1 MLNNSLYIV
10 FILITCLANSQVNTN
25 SPYSFYGLG
34 NISQTGLSQNIG
46 MSGISN
52 ALNDNYHLNFQN
64 PASYSFLKLTS
75 AELGFQISNY
85 TMLQEDLKKSDLL
98 GNIVGFGLGF
108 PVSNSSSVSLGFRP
122 YSVIGYNVEYNDNQ
136 DQQFNDLDFTQ
147 VTYNFSGNGGLNKII
162 FGSAHKLQL
171 NESFI
176 ISAGVNLNY
185 YFGTIS
191 RFNSIEIDS
200 VGFNNYRENRSAK
213 VRDFQLSYGLILD
226 KQISSTNLSIGFI
239 YTPKS
244 KLNSTENLYSHTY
257 TLSGQYEY
265 FGDTINN
272 FIEQSGFLELP
283 TFLSAGINF
292 YNNNNWLVG
301 FDYNYSNWSSYKQ
314 FNTSSNYIEDLSEF
328 IVGGYYIPKI
338 DDIHNYW
345 NRVQYRL
352 GFSYSSGYLNLDS
365 FELDKAG
372 LLKDFK
378 LSFGIGLPIPKNM
391 SQLNLSCQI
400 GSRGSSQGMLISERY
415 INFIFSMTFNDKWF
429 NKRKIQ

>member
-1 MLNNSLYIV
+1 MLNNILYIV
-10 FILITCLANSQVNTN
+10 FILVTCLAKSQVNTN

-46 MSGISN
+46 MSGVSN

-75 AELGFQISNY
+75 AELGFQINNY
-85 TMLQEDLKKSDLL
+85 TMLQADLKKSDLL

-108 PVSNSSSVSLGFRP
+108 PVSNNSAVSFGFRP
-122 YSVIGYNVEYNDNQ
+122 YSVIGYNVEYTDNQ

-147 VTYNFSGNGGLNKII
+147 IKYNFSGNGGLNKVI
-162 FGSAHKLQL
+162 FGSAHKLRF

-176 ISAGVNLNY
+176 ISAGLNLNY

-191 RFNSIEIDS
+191 RLNSIEIDS
-200 VGFNNYRENRSAK
+200 AGFNNYRENRSTK

-226 KQISSTNLSIGFI
+226 KQISSSNLSIGFI

-272 FIEQSGFLELP
+272 FIEQNGFLELP
-283 TFLSAGINF
+283 TFLSAGINL
-292 YNNNNWLVG
+292 YNSNNWLVG

-365 FELDKAG
+365 FQLNEAG

-400 GSRGSSQGMLISERY
+400 GRRGISQGILISERY